1 MLLVVNFVL
10 LDILTIRLQSSILN
24 IGKDFSWAIL
34 NTFSNVKISIKITKQ
49 EKGSF
54 YEEYYCGSLNEEK
67 TNKQTKIQQPSEM
80 NKLIINYKKC

>member
-10 LDILTIRLQSSILN
+10 LDVLTIHLQSSILN
-24 IGKDFSWAIL
+24 IGEDFSWTIL

-49 EKGSF
+49 EKSNF

-67 TNKQTKIQQPSEM
+67 KKKTNNRTT
-80 NKLIINYKKC
+80 